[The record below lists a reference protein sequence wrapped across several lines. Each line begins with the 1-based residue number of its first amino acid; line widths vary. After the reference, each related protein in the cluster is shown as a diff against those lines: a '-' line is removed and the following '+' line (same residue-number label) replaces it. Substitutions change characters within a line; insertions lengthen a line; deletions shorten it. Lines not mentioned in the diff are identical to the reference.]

1 MNGRFFEGSILLG
14 NLNLTGALKNHLF
27 LKVTGKKD
35 FNGQSNIRI
44 GQSNNVLWSDESPFC
59 LCFSGRSRVWR
70 LHNECYD
77 QLVTNKS

>member
-1 MNGRFFEGSILLG
+1 MLTNGRFFEGSILLG

-44 GQSNNVLWSDESPFC
+44 GQSNNGKMFYGVMSHHFVCASVD
-59 LCFSGRSRVWR
+59 GRVFGGYIM
-70 LHNECYD
+70 N
-77 QLVTNKS
+77 VTIN